1 MLDSRNFTRLWARPN
16 LPSRNLKSNE
26 LNRHIDKHTWK
37 SVCVL
42 LDVCAGYVEVMR
54 KESEASCVHD
64 EYLTLFDWM
73 NEWVKEWVSEGMS
86 E

>member
-16 LPSRNLKSNE
+16 VPSRNLKSNE
-26 LNRHIDKHTWK
+26 LNRHINKHTWQ

-42 LDVCAGYVEVMR
+42 LDISAEYVEVMR
-54 KESEASCVHD
+54 KESEASCVLGT
-64 EYLTLFDWM
+64 YLTLFDWM
-73 NEWVKEWVSEGMS
+73 NEWVSEGMS